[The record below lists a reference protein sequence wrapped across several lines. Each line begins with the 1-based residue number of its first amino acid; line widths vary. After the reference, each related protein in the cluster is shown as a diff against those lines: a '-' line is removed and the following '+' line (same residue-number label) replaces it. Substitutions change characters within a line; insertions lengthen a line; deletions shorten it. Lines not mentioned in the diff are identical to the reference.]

1 MQVEDIACLSSVG
14 VVLSVAH
21 RAAIQSSFP
30 LLKTNYKFSSV
41 CFLGKLT
48 GKDGD
53 YLLAFGVEGSL
64 GAKKYFFCKDGVSWA
79 QLSVPTEETKALV
92 AKLPAALAF
101 SGDITT
107 ETEIPAPPPAEGE
120 EPAEPSKLTEEQ
132 RLAVVVAE
140 LDAAAASAP
149 AGALSLTPAGV
160 VANPTFSGLDAAG
173 AMSVGSYVLIDQPKA
188 KNVLA
193 DATNQAA
200 DFLATADSLVPKGA
214 LVTRNDPATGSVT
227 VRNLLYPGAVAF
239 CKPGTP
245 TWGYVYS
252 GNGEKN
258 ADIAFMLP

>member
-140 LDAAAASAP
+140 LDAAAAIAP
-149 AGALSLTPAGV
+149 AGAL
-160 VANPTFSGLDAAG
+160 
-173 AMSVGSYVLIDQPKA
+173 
-188 KNVLA
+188 
-193 DATNQAA
+193 
-200 DFLATADSLVPKGA
+200 
-214 LVTRNDPATGSVT
+214 
-227 VRNLLYPGAVAF
+227 
-239 CKPGTP
+239 
-245 TWGYVYS
+245 
-252 GNGEKN
+252 
-258 ADIAFMLP
+258 

>member
-1 MQVEDIACLSSVG
+1 MSPS
-14 VVLSVAH
+14 
-21 RAAIQSSFP
+21 
-30 LLKTNYKFSSV
+30 
-41 CFLGKLT
+41 GKWSI
-48 GKDGD
+48 
-53 YLLAFGVEGSL
+53 V
-64 GAKKYFFCKDGVSWA
+64 
-79 QLSVPTEETKALV
+79 
-92 AKLPAALAF
+92 
-101 SGDITT
+101 
-107 ETEIPAPPPAEGE
+107 
-120 EPAEPSKLTEEQ
+120 
-132 RLAVVVAE
+132 
-140 LDAAAASAP
+140 
-149 AGALSLTPAGV
+149 
-160 VANPTFSGLDAAG
+160 DAAG